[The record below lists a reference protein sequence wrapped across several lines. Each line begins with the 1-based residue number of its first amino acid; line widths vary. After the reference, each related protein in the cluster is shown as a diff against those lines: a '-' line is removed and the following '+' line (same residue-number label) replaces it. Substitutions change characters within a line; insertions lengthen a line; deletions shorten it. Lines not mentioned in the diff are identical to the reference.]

1 MTFSERLEMAM
12 KESGHTQGSLA
23 KAVGM
28 AQSSVWKL
36 VSGGAQGSR
45 KLVDI
50 AIWNLSLYI
59 HISIYVRR

>member
-1 MTFSERLEMAM
+1 MTFSERLDKAM
-12 KESGHTQGSLA
+12 KESGYTQGSLA

-45 KLVDI
+45 RLVDI
-50 AIWNLSLYI
+50 ARVLGLGQSGLLMVLS
-59 HISIYVRR
+59 R